1 MTPSSRPQ
9 WFPSVGWRPV
19 LAFAALVI
27 VLLGP
32 WPGYGRAFGVLFS
45 AYGNG
50 VVRALGI
57 GGSSTPRFAPPTPLE
72 RRDPEVSDWVVTLSV
87 SRADAGDEVMPLDTR
102 ILGYTPLAIFLALTV
117 ATPIGRRRRKLKV
130 LAIGMAFLLARL
142 AVAIALPVGRAL
154 GAASPGWAS
163 GLLAEVVWWVLIA
176 PPVMS
181 YATPLLAWWIAL
193 AITELPAPSRAKR
206 SPVGVARTRR
216 SLGRRPST

>member
-1 MTPSSRPQ
+1 MTPPVRPR

-19 LAFAALVI
+19 LMFAALVI

-50 VVRALGI
+50 VVRALGL
-57 GGSSTPRFAPPTPLE
+57 GGSSAPRFAPPTPLA
-72 RRDPEVSDWVVTLSV
+72 RRDPEVGDWVVTLSV
-87 SRADAGDEVMPLDTR
+87 AGADAGDQVMPLDAR

-117 ATPIGRRRRKLKV
+117 ATPIGRRRKLKV
-130 LAIGMAFLLARL
+130 LAIGLAFLLARL
-142 AVAIALPVGRAL
+142 AVAIALPVARAL

-181 YATPLLAWWIAL
+181 YATPLLAWWVAL
-193 AITELPAPSRAKR
+193 AITELPAPARAAR
-206 SPVGVARTRR
+206 SPVGLGRSRR
-216 SLGRRPST
+216 SLRRRPTA

>member
-1 MTPSSRPQ
+1 MTPSSRRQ

-45 AYGNG
+45 AYGNR
-50 VVRALGI
+50 VARALDL
-57 GGSSTPRFAPPTPLE
+57 GGSSAPRFAPPTPLA
-72 RRDPEVSDWVVTLSV
+72 RRDPAVGDWVVTLSIAG
-87 SRADAGDEVMPLDTR
+87 ADGGDEIMPLDAR
-102 ILGYTPLAIFLALTV
+102 ILGYTPLAIFLALTM
-117 ATPIGRRRRKLKV
+117 ATPIGRRRKLKV
-130 LAIGMAFLLARL
+130 LALGLVSLLARL

-154 GAASPGWAS
+154 GAASPGWTS

-181 YATPLLAWWIAL
+181 YATPLLAWWVAL
-193 AITELPAPSRAKR
+193 AITELPAPTRAVR
-206 SPVGVARTRR
+206 SPVRVARTRR
-216 SLGRRPST
+216 SVRRRPTT